1 MNVAVGDEEVEMANR
16 ALEDVL
22 DSFVLRK
29 DEIEDRASESVVV
42 PHNALIESAVDNA
55 IPIELK
61 NLRLE
66 REILQLK
73 VQLLEQR
80 EHSRAS
86 CYFDDSEH
94 GWEAKS
100 PPQSPNRPL
109 KGDSARQRSFK
120 VSEVDNGEA
129 VERKAIIKDDNSSE
143 VAGLEG
149 EHIAD
154 GEMEDL
160 GDGEQPEATNN
171 NLDFFEESVEGE
183 VSPTTSKF
191 ETKFAYK
198 EEETKYDGVGAIDE
212 SLPEIPT
219 SSAGEEDNV
228 IQQKTLSFSE
238 EDQQELRLST
248 EELEA
253 EEWAEETVKTNLG
266 IDSSPNIDEG
276 TSLTR
281 DETQGTAK
289 DGKDESKVSFFDGAF
304 VEPEGASLSEEI
316 ETEAVN
322 DSAAIEPLVLP
333 ELFNPT
339 KSSPGD
345 IT

>member
-109 KGDSARQRSFK
+109 KGDSARP
-120 VSEVDNGEA
+120 VSYTH
-129 VERKAIIKDDNSSE
+129 
-143 VAGLEG
+143 L
-149 EHIAD
+149 
-154 GEMEDL
+154 
-160 GDGEQPEATNN
+160 
-171 NLDFFEESVEGE
+171 
-183 VSPTTSKF
+183 
-191 ETKFAYK
+191 
-198 EEETKYDGVGAIDE
+198 
-212 SLPEIPT
+212 
-219 SSAGEEDNV
+219 
-228 IQQKTLSFSE
+228 TL
-238 EDQQELRLST
+238 
-248 EELEA
+248 
-253 EEWAEETVKTNLG
+253 
-266 IDSSPNIDEG
+266 
-276 TSLTR
+276 
-281 DETQGTAK
+281 
-289 DGKDESKVSFFDGAF
+289 
-304 VEPEGASLSEEI
+304 
-316 ETEAVN
+316 
-322 DSAAIEPLVLP
+322 
-333 ELFNPT
+333 PT
-339 KSSPGD
+339 KA
-345 IT
+345 